1 MDIKW
6 MRRVSNQTVFPLK
19 VYKWSVLNW
28 EEKKKKLLDLVDFSE
43 EKETSSSPFTD
54 LHKTNGRPNYFDQWY
69 EILRDDFKDAFEEP
83 VSIWQDQN
91 NPEFN
96 LQYGEKD
103 TWRLW
108 TQRYRK
114 GQSHSPQNHGV
125 GFISAVLYLEFDPEE
140 HFPTQ
145 LYSPYPDTF
154 SGAIP
159 SHMPGA
165 QEGDIFVF
173 PSILLHDLPVT
184 MSDKPKTIQTFNVPL
199 IFPGQGTVSPRDQL
213 VNLNDTSQNS

>member
-6 MRRVSNQTVFPLK
+6 MRRVSNQTIFPLK

-28 EEKKKKLLDLVDFSE
+28 EEKKQKLLDLVDFSE
-43 EKETSSSPFTD
+43 EKETSLSPFTD

-96 LQYGEKD
+96 LQY
-103 TWRLW
+103 
-108 TQRYRK
+108 
-114 GQSHSPQNHGV
+114 
-125 GFISAVLYLEFDPEE
+125 
-140 HFPTQ
+140 
-145 LYSPYPDTF
+145 
-154 SGAIP
+154 
-159 SHMPGA
+159 A

>member
-43 EKETSSSPFTD
+43 EDKTSLSPFTD
-54 LHKTNGRPNYFDQWY
+54 FHKSAGRPSYFNQWY
-69 EILRDDFKDAFEEP
+69 EILRDDLKEAFEEP
-83 VSIWQDQN
+83 VSIWQDQS
-91 NPEFN
+91 NPGFN
-96 LQYGEKD
+96 LKYGEKD

-114 GQSHSPQNHGV
+114 GQSHPPHNHGV

-140 HFPTQ
+140 HFPTK

-154 SGAIP
+154 SGTIP
-159 SHMPGA
+159 SYMPSA

-173 PSILLHDLPVT
+173 PSILLHDSPVT
-184 MSDKPKTIQTFNVPL
+184 MSDKPKTIQAFNVPL
-199 IFPGQGTVSPRDQL
+199 IFPGEGPVSPRDQL
-213 VNLNDTSQNS
+213 ANLNDTSQDS